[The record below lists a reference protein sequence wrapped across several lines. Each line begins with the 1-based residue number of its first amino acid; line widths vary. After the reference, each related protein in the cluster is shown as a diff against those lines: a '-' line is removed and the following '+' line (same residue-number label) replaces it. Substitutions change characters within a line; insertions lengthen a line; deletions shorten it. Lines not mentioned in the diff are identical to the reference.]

1 MKKKKPII
9 LSETVPLIQQ
19 HLHTL
24 MQLLQLCTFMC
35 LQPTNK
41 HREEEKEE
49 DKTQHAVLM
58 LVASNCAA
66 PW

>member
-1 MKKKKPII
+1 MKKKKQII

-24 MQLLQLCTFMC
+24 MQLLQLCTFTC

-41 HREEEKEE
+41 HREEEKE

>member
-24 MQLLQLCTFMC
+24 MQLLQLCTFTC

-49 DKTQHAVLM
+49 DKTQHAV
-58 LVASNCAA
+58 
-66 PW
+66 